1 MYMSSI
7 LMFERQ
13 YFFIPQVKIAIIGIT
28 AGGVGLDFSSAQ
40 NVVFLE
46 LPQSPSLMLQVWL
59 VCLLQLLRTLL
70 WKLMNYIDIIFYL
83 VFTYYFGWRL
93 EKDDWIVNPLS
104 WMYNFLHQLFGLFL
118 CLPPF
123 FFPNLILGCWV
134 LINLLSGFMLSVFNW
149 IRGHS
154 HKACII
160 SCILYIIFDWER
172 M

>member
-1 MYMSSI
+1 MSSI

-70 WKLMNYIDIIFYL
+70 
-83 VFTYYFGWRL
+83 
-93 EKDDWIVNPLS
+93 
-104 WMYNFLHQLFGLFL
+104 
-118 CLPPF
+118 
-123 FFPNLILGCWV
+123 
-134 LINLLSGFMLSVFNW
+134 
-149 IRGHS
+149 
-154 HKACII
+154 
-160 SCILYIIFDWER
+160 
-172 M
+172 